1 MADKNKLSTDTTAVN
16 PLLKTMFTS
25 AGKLAAFVLVSILL
39 LLAVRAITAPVIEE
53 AEKQTLLN
61 TFDQVLPKELYDND
75 PLENTRLIKD
85 PAYLKLLSSKEPVT
99 VYRAFKNNQPAGA
112 IFTAIAPNGYSGNIY
127 ILMGVL
133 PDGRVSGVR
142 VLKHAETPGLGDKVE
157 TAKSNWILSFD
168 GRSLRDDNDPRWAV
182 RKDNGDF
189 DQFTGATITPRAVV
203 GAVKN
208 ALVVVN
214 DMRGKLYE

>member
-1 MADKNKLSTDTTAVN
+1 MSDKSTQSKDNKAVN

-25 AGKLAAFVLVSILL
+25 AGNLTAFILVSILL
-39 LLAVRAITAPVIEE
+39 LLVVREITAPVIEE

-61 TFDQVLPKELYDND
+61 TFDQVLPSELYDNN
-75 PLENTRLIKD
+75 PLENSRLIED
-85 PAYLKLLSSKEPVT
+85 PVYLKLLGTTEPVT
-99 VYRAFKNNQPAGA
+99 IYRAFKNDKPAGA
-112 IFTAIAPNGYSGNIY
+112 IFTTIAPNGYSGNIY

-142 VLKHAETPGLGDKVE
+142 VLKHAETPGLGDKIE

-203 GAVKN
+203 SAVKN